1 MTDPIADMLIRIKN
15 AQAVKKDAA
24 TFGYSKIK
32 FAIAEALVRAGYIG
46 DMERK
51 GKKTSKLIAVKLL
64 YDDAGQPKVAG
75 ARRVSKP
82 SRRVYRGWREIYS
95 PKNGFGLAIYST
107 PSGIK
112 TDREARREK
121 VGGEILFEVW

>member
-15 AQAVKKDAA
+15 AQAAKKDAA
-24 TFGYSKIK
+24 AFGYSKIK
-32 FAIAEALVRAGYIG
+32 FEIAGALVRAGYIG
-46 DMERK
+46 EIERK
-51 GKKTSKLIAVKLL
+51 GKKASKLIAVKLL

-82 SRRVYRGWREIYS
+82 SRIAYRGWREIHA
-95 PKNGFGLAIYST
+95 PRNGFGLAIYST
-107 PSGIK
+107 PRGIK